1 NYSDKNQMFTCKNVP
16 LAYVDKLCE
25 VSQLTENGEAL
36 LGFVEKS
43 IEWTQTLKPQEIC
56 LLTFRPATHKQ
67 KELEKILKKQLKS
80 LKDINLKDSVASR
93 LLHLKG
99 APFVRFAYS
108 TQVVVRDEPLELIY
122 IAEKGMPGVETILT
136 FPGGQKEI
144 LTFKEDEIGFD
155 IHINSVKQLAKTL
168 DCWDEDGNLS
178 LPGNDILMTMKGC
191 DGYERIPLNVVVKP
205 KLEVKLGGVPKVHG
219 GETFILHTSVK
230 NNSRYSQSARIFVS
244 LPEGWKAEPSN
255 AFDVTRLESGG
266 RTSVALKVTVPER
279 VAAGQTKITAS
290 VLTDTAMTTVPVQ
303 KSRPRL
309 AAKRFS
315 GNIEN
320 MDKWPSS
327 DWTSVGG
334 KLAETVKVEKDY
346 GGEDDLSG
354 RLRCLWD
361 DANLYIVAEVKD
373 NIFEYPPKTP
383 EVWLGDCVQ
392 LAFRSGP
399 MNKNANYDGRETE
412 FALADGKD
420 GAFVFRWEALGVGDV
435 MQNAKITVK
444 HDGNLTTYRAVIP
457 WKQINIQNPARG
469 QRIPFSFTLMDND
482 GKGFH
487 GYCEWTRGICD
498 GKDSS
503 QFGWLV
509 LD

>member
-1 NYSDKNQMFTCKNVP
+1 
-16 LAYVDKLCE
+16 VDNLCE
-25 VSQLTENGEAL
+25 VSRLNEHGEVL
-36 LGFVEKS
+36 LGFAEKS
-43 IEWTQTLKPQEIC
+43 IEWTQALQPQEIC
-56 LLTFRPATHKQ
+56 LLTFRAAKRSPKKLASILNDQMEKLED
-67 KELEKILKKQLKS
+67 KE
-80 LKDINLKDSVASR
+80 LKDSVASR
-93 LLHLKG
+93 LLHENGAAQFELKY
-99 APFVRFAYS
+99 A
-108 TQVVVRDEPLELIY
+108 TQTAVHGEPLRLDYKAVCGKKGVKTIVTY
-122 IAEKGMPGVETILT
+122 PDGTTGFIDFKQEKGMVISDTKSLI
-136 FPGGQKEI
+136 
-144 LTFKEDEIGFD
+144 
-155 IHINSVKQLAKTL
+155 
-168 DCWDEDGNLS
+168 CWDENGDFS
-178 LPGNDILMTMKGC
+178 LKGNDIVLTVKGC

-230 NNSRYSQSARIFVS
+230 NNSRYSQSARILVN

-255 AFDVTRLESGG
+255 AFDVTRLKSGG
-266 RTSVALKVTVPER
+266 RKAVAMKVTVPER
-279 VAAGQTKITAS
+279 AAAGQTKITAS
-290 VLTDTAMTTVPVQ
+290 VLTDTAMTSGPVQ

-309 AAKRFS
+309 AAKRLS
-315 GNIEN
+315 GNAED

-392 LAFRSGP
+392 LAFRNGP

-435 MQNAKITVK
+435 MKNAKITVK

-487 GYCEWTRGICD
+487 GYCEWTPGICD

-503 QFGWLV
+503 QFGWLI
-509 LD
+509 LE